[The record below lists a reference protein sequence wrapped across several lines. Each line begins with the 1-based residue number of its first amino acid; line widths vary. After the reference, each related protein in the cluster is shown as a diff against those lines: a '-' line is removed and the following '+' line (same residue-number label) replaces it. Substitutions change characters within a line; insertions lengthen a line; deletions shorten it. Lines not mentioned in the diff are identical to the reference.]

1 MKKVIVAF
9 AAAALVGSAQAV
21 LVDSFNA
28 AGGNS
33 ILAGTYVGSNNGG
46 GIIGGNRDY
55 EMIVVANPLGQFF
68 DVSFGGGL
76 EVTSNGFLTDGDL
89 VLQYDGGPDAAVGV
103 GGNINNLGTGALA
116 GAFGGDRV
124 RIWFLGNDLPVNVQ
138 CQTRLGGAVTAIGG
152 AVRGPLAGPGF
163 LDVMMNPAA
172 MAAADSLTIKFD
184 AQPSGDYALGRIET
198 VPEPA
203 TMSAIAFGLAAMAR
217 RRKKA

>member
-28 AGGNS
+28 PGGNS
-33 ILAGTYVGSNNGG
+33 ILGGTYVGSNNGG

-89 VLQYDGGPDAAVGV
+89 VLQYDGGPDATVGV
-103 GGNINNLGTGALA
+103 GGNINNVGTGALA
-116 GAFGGDRV
+116 GAFNGDRV
-124 RIWFLGNDLPVNVQ
+124 RVWFLGNDLPVTVTAT
-138 CQTRLGGAVTAIGG
+138 TRVGGMITAANTAVRGALAGAGFLDIFLGGAA
-152 AVRGPLAGPGF
+152 LAG
-163 LDVMMNPAA
+163 
-172 MAAADSLTIKFD
+172 ADSVSVKFD
-184 AQPSGDYALGRIET
+184 AQASGDYALSKIET

-203 TMSAIAFGLAAMAR
+203 TMLALAAGVALMAR
-217 RRKKA
+217 RRRK

>member
-28 AGGNS
+28 PGGNS
-33 ILAGTYVGSNNGG
+33 ILGGTYVGSNNGG

-89 VLQYDGGPDAAVGV
+89 VLQYDGGPDAAIGV

-124 RIWFLGNDLPVNVQ
+124 RIWFLGNDLPVNVL

-203 TMSAIAFGLAAMAR
+203 TISAIAFGLAAMAR